1 MSRTSMMIL
10 TLVWAGSAAATNG
23 SPTAVIDWSQ
33 WDTLVRAHVVRGQVD
48 YDAIRDDPGFAAT
61 VERIATADLA
71 GHGREALLAFYINT
85 YNVLAAQGILNGR
98 SPRSA
103 FGKLKYFM
111 TDKYVIAGEKLSL
124 YGFEHKRIIPLGEP
138 RTHFAIVCAS
148 ASCPILRSEAYL
160 PSRLETQ
167 LNQAA
172 REFINDTDEN
182 SFDLEEGNARVSKI
196 FKWFRDEFETN
207 AGSVGEYLAQWVEDP
222 DLRRALEAGELKI
235 KFQAYD
241 WSLNGTFSKR

>member
-1 MSRTSMMIL
+1 L
-10 TLVWAGSAAATNG
+10 ALLLVASVAGAG
-23 SPTAVIDWSQ
+23 DEHLAVIDWKP
-33 WDTLVRAHVVRGQVD
+33 WNEILGRHVVDGVVD
-48 YDAIRDDPGFAAT
+48 YDAIAAEPGFAAT
-61 VERIATADLA
+61 LEAIAGADLS
-71 GHGREALLAFYINT
+71 GVDELVVLAFSINT

-103 FGKLKYFM
+103 FGKLRYFM

-160 PSRLETQ
+160 PSRLEAQ
-167 LNQAA
+167 LNQSA
-172 REFINDTDEN
+172 RGFINDPDKN
-182 SFDLEEGNARVSKI
+182 SFDLEEGRARVSKI
-196 FKWFRDEFETN
+196 FKWFRDEFE
-207 AGSVGEYLAQWVEDP
+207 AHSGSVAAYLSQWVDDP
-222 DLRRALEAGELKI
+222 EIREALENDELKI
-235 KFQAYD
+235 KFQPYD